1 MHGLSK
7 GSMSQKHELGMKL
20 VSGPVRSGKGK
31 KKAEKAARLVAR
43 EAARA
48 AVADDAM
55 VDAPKATKG
64 RKAAA
69 KVAAPAAKTGAVA
82 MDADN

>member
-1 MHGLSK
+1 
-7 GSMSQKHELGMKL
+7 MKL

-43 EAARA
+43 EALRA
-48 AVADDAM
+48 IATDDAM

-64 RKAAA
+64 PKAATKA
-69 KVAAPAAKTGAVA
+69 TVVA
-82 MDADN
+82 MEADN